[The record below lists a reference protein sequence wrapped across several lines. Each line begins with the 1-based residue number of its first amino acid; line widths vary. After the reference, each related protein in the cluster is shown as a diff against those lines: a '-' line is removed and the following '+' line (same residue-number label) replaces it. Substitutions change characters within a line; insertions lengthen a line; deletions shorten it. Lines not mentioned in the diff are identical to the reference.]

1 MVLSINNNNYQIS
14 QIISNDNDDR
24 LFLIAIYIL
33 PLSKTSKT
41 LFRSLTEGGEGGGSH
56 RQKGLDRFYLTKNFS
71 FSKTIVFRFLKMVV
85 FKNDRFENYPIVNG
99 R

>member
-41 LFRSLTEGGEGGGSH
+41 LFRSLTEGGVPPPIRVGSFLL
-56 RQKGLDRFYLTKNFS
+56 KKKFS

-85 FKNDRFENYPIVNG
+85 FKNDRFEHYPIVNG

>member
-33 PLSKTSKT
+33 PLSKTSIQE
-41 LFRSLTEGGEGGGSH
+41 FNGGRGGGGSH

-85 FKNDRFENYPIVNG
+85 FKNDRFEHYPIVNG